1 MPDPFASPEGDW
13 NSWRCWDA
21 LDEPKQLPEDQEAF
35 LVVFAFQQYLGTRA
49 FSSQMVGL
57 QSSENHKV
65 RRQLPYQDASQFISR
80 AGTVSQH
87 HGEAVLKPK
96 AEPYIQ
102 LQSLTQYLAL
112 VSGADAQPE
121 DTAGLSEG
129 PMQPRWK
136 ETAKKLEQKCWWF

>member
-13 NSWRCWDA
+13 NSWGCWDT
-21 LDEPKQLPEDQEAF
+21 LDEPKQLWHEEGQETF
-35 LVVFAFQQYLGTRA
+35 LVVFDFQQYLGTLA
-49 FSSQMVGL
+49 FSSEMAGL
-57 QSSENHKV
+57 PSTDNDEVKL
-65 RRQLPYQDASQFISR
+65 QLSYQDASQLISG

-112 VSGADAQPE
+112 FSGTDA
-121 DTAGLSEG
+121 
-129 PMQPRWK
+129 
-136 ETAKKLEQKCWWF
+136 